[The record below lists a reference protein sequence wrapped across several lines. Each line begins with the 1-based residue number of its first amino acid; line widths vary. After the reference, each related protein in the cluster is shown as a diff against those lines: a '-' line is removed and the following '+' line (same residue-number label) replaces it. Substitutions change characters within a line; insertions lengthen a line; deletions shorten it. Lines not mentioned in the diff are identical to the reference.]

1 MLDEEDTVTLHAGS
15 TSSTVCLPFSISSQA
30 TTIDLQP
37 EGIVDLHQ
45 HHQAQGDHLIP
56 AGSITSVIELTPCS
70 SSLSN
75 NNNNTSYSN
84 IHSVHATT
92 NDSMEVDDH
101 HNSAPNLQT
110 ITLSALD
117 GTHLEH
123 SSLPLTL
130 STLLPLSSNSL
141 SAVSTSSSSISLIP
155 AQNHLQVSST
165 SSSSNVS
172 LVDTSIAMPTTSL
185 SSSLVPFSTSS
196 MEVPTFS
203 NSSVGLTSIANS
215 TMGVSCSFPPSAYTS
230 SANILEN
237 ISCSHR
243 TFSNDNHHPDD
254 LRSVDHEPVDHGR
267 NGQQHND
274 LNISQHQSNMSCCSL
289 TSSHLAFTMPSLVP
303 IASSSPPST
312 SIPSLPTSTLVH
324 PPTSRSP
331 MLSISEVTNTLLEH
345 NQ

>member
-1 MLDEEDTVTLHAGS
+1 MTIDITIFLLIDEEDTVTLHAGS

-45 HHQAQGDHLIP
+45 HHQTQGDHLIP
-56 AGSITSVIELTPCS
+56 AASITSVIELTPCS
-70 SSLSN
+70 SALSN

-101 HNSAPNLQT
+101 HNSAQNLQT

-130 STLLPLSSNSL
+130 STLMPLSTNSL

-155 AQNHLQVSST
+155 VHNHLQVSST

-196 MEVPTFS
+196 IEVPTFS

-215 TMGVSCSFPPSAYTS
+215 TMGGSCSFPQSAYTS
-230 SANILEN
+230 P
-237 ISCSHR
+237 
-243 TFSNDNHHPDD
+243 FSNHNDHQDD
-254 LRSVDHEPVDHGR
+254 LGNVDHEPVDHGS
-267 NGQQHND
+267 NGQHHNN
-274 LNISQHQSNMSCCSL
+274 LNISQHQSNMSCCSS
-289 TSSHLAFTMPSLVP
+289 TPSHLAFTMPSLVP

-312 SIPSLPTSTLVH
+312 SIPSLPTSSLVS